1 MSKNKKGQGAG
12 GKGQKGKAKKG
23 TAGAVAPKTAG
34 QVRLSEHPRAREQI
48 RVAKS
53 WAGLGGLALA
63 GYASW
68 HAGSP
73 ALDTAVR
80 ALLWG
85 VAAYMLVW
93 FCALQ
98 VWRHL
103 AVAEVRTAEKLWLE
117 RKAEIEQLQRDR
129 AAEAEQA
136 AAMAGSTRR

>member
-1 MSKNKKGQGAG
+1 MSKDDKKQKKPAAKGKGKGKGKKGE
-12 GKGQKGKAKKG
+12 
-23 TAGAVAPKTAG
+23 AGAPQSAG
-34 QVRLSEHPRAREQI
+34 EVRLSEHPRARQSI

-73 ALDTAVR
+73 AFDTALR

-85 VAAYMLVW
+85 VAAYVLVW
-93 FCALQ
+93 FCAVQ

-103 AVAEVRTAEKLWLE
+103 AVAEVRAAEKMFLA
-117 RKAEIEQLQRDR
+117 RKAEIERLARDR
-129 AAEAEQA
+129 AAQAKEAK
-136 AAMAGSTRR
+136 AMAGSSRR